1 MWSGRIQSSFSVHV
15 AWLKLKAQLM
25 VIRSKF
31 VHGYGRRQAH
41 AACKDRDTPSERK
54 GSRRNCE
61 GAPETADTHL
71 TKAAHSQVL
80 INALVLTGLATFRVV
95 GHSEVILG

>member
-1 MWSGRIQSSFSVHV
+1 MGVAPKSVASFGVNRSQKYVANWSLLV
-15 AWLKLKAQLM
+15 
-25 VIRSKF
+25 VIGNA
-31 VHGYGRRQAH
+31 VLVDA
-41 AACKDRDTPSERK
+41 PK

-80 INALVLTGLATFRVV
+80 
-95 GHSEVILG
+95 